1 VILLILVIAAVAL
14 CIGVPFA
21 FALLL
26 GISVSTLVYDP
37 GSFSN
42 LLAQALGNV
51 NDSLLIGI
59 PMLIIAGEMLSAVGA
74 IDPIVDL
81 LDRAIGRVRGS
92 LGLICVGTSMFFAGS
107 TGSSAAEAAAVSA
120 AFRDPMAERNYPTTY
135 TAPLIAASTAV
146 GVLFPPSLALVLYAS
161 IIEYPVTKLWTAGLF
176 PGLLTGALIALVGV
190 LLGRRA
196 LSATP
201 ALVEPVEVAEPVA
214 IGANPA
220 GLQPGSVA
228 VLDRPP
234 EPPSRPVTEQRGGA
248 RHTVA
253 VIGGVAMPAFVV
265 GGIYSGLFTLTET
278 AAVLVALVVL
288 YGLLITRIG
297 GRNLLAAARKG
308 GERAGAIFIIIIAA
322 RLFSTVLT
330 DQQVVPQII
339 NWVDGLHLHKFELLA
354 AINVALLV
362 AGIFM
367 DSLSLVVIA
376 APILYQ
382 MLSPLGVSP
391 VHLAIIM
398 AMNIEIGV
406 VHPPFGGNL
415 FAVSAVTGMSIGQ
428 IAWRVLPYV
437 AVLLFMLI
445 LVTYVPVP
453 GFAWNT

>member
-1 VILLILVIAAVAL
+1 MIVLILVVAAAAL

-26 GISVSTLVYDP
+26 GITVSTLVYEPD
-37 GSFSN
+37 SFSN

-51 NDSLLIGI
+51 NDTLLIGI

-81 LDRAIGRVRGS
+81 LDRAIGRFRGS

-120 AFRDPMAERNYPTTY
+120 AFRDPMAKRDYPTTY

-161 IIEYPVTKLWTAGLF
+161 IIEYPVTKLWAAGLF
-176 PGLLTGALIALVGV
+176 PGLLTGVLIAAVGIV
-190 LLGRRA
+190 LGRRA
-196 LSATP
+196 VQTVPARPLSAS
-201 ALVEPVEVAEPVA
+201 VAEPVA
-214 IGANPA
+214 VGANPA
-220 GLQPGSVA
+220 ALQPGSVA
-228 VLDRPP
+228 LLDPPP
-234 EPPSRPVTEQRGGA
+234 EPARPVIEQRSGA
-248 RHTVA
+248 RHTA
-253 VIGGVAMPAFVV
+253 SVIGGVAMPAFVV

-297 GRNLLAAARKG
+297 PRNLLAAARKG

-339 NWVDGLHLHKFELLA
+339 AWVDGLHLHKFELLA

-415 FAVSAVTGMSIGQ
+415 FAVSAVTGMSVGQ

-437 AVLLFMLI
+437 GVLLVMLI

-453 GFAWNT
+453 GFAWSS

>member
-1 VILLILVIAAVAL
+1 
-14 CIGVPFA
+14 
-21 FALLL
+21 
-26 GISVSTLVYDP
+26 
-37 GSFSN
+37 
-42 LLAQALGNV
+42 
-51 NDSLLIGI
+51 
-59 PMLIIAGEMLSAVGA
+59 
-74 IDPIVDL
+74 
-81 LDRAIGRVRGS
+81 
-92 LGLICVGTSMFFAGS
+92 
-107 TGSSAAEAAAVSA
+107 
-120 AFRDPMAERNYPTTY
+120 
-135 TAPLIAASTAV
+135 
-146 GVLFPPSLALVLYAS
+146 
-161 IIEYPVTKLWTAGLF
+161 
-176 PGLLTGALIALVGV
+176 
-190 LLGRRA
+190 
-196 LSATP
+196 
-201 ALVEPVEVAEPVA
+201 
-214 IGANPA
+214 
-220 GLQPGSVA
+220 
-228 VLDRPP
+228 
-234 EPPSRPVTEQRGGA
+234 
-248 RHTVA
+248 

-297 GRNLLAAARKG
+297 PRNLLAAARKG

-339 NWVDGLHLHKFELLA
+339 TWVDGLHLHKFELLA
-354 AINVALLV
+354 AINIALLV

-415 FAVSAVTGMSIGQ
+415 FAVSAVTGMSVGQ

-437 AVLLFMLI
+437 GVLLVMLI